1 MGTSARKYVLV
12 LVMSAVLVFY
22 FRIFI
27 ASGRH
32 LDNLF
37 GLERDADVGGK
48 GGRRGIGRNTNKAGP
63 LKGRGQRPRVYRTDD
78 KDKHFK
84 DLLERIQKLKS
95 KRNDDGS
102 DNDTTSTSYS
112 KPNDDGSDDDGSDDV
127 TPPPNP
133 PVLASLSYDTRTSFH
148 FDVLTPSGRDVSS
161 YLLKVESSRIPG
173 SSLQD
178 LYEKWK
184 PYFWENYPWPES
196 HLMENTLRGREL
208 ALEQVKVNLDSI
220 KYKEMGDG
228 TPYPGRP
235 LIQGRDKCDQGERF
249 NEKIMERKKY
259 WVETLHGEGGKWGV
273 PWSFWVNDKLGG
285 GIFAKAMGVKVPRV
299 VFCSGEGAQG
309 LKNFKVGKNKDKAIV
324 VKNKDGFSTLGTYI
338 FPDGVN
344 REELLRKKKMSMN
357 DVIEDLD
364 VLKPKAKTV
373 YAEEMVRGPD
383 HAIPHDYKFYMMG
396 DDTVGGIGVVFNRGT
411 ERECC
416 RFMDE
421 KWR

>member
-1 MGTSARKYVLV
+1 
-12 LVMSAVLVFY
+12 
-22 FRIFI
+22 
-27 ASGRH
+27 
-32 LDNLF
+32 
-37 GLERDADVGGK
+37 
-48 GGRRGIGRNTNKAGP
+48 
-63 LKGRGQRPRVYRTDD
+63 
-78 KDKHFK
+78 
-84 DLLERIQKLKS
+84 
-95 KRNDDGS
+95 
-102 DNDTTSTSYS
+102 
-112 KPNDDGSDDDGSDDV
+112 
-127 TPPPNP
+127 
-133 PVLASLSYDTRTSFH
+133 
-148 FDVLTPSGRDVSS
+148 
-161 YLLKVESSRIPG
+161 
-173 SSLQD
+173 
-178 LYEKWK
+178 
-184 PYFWENYPWPES
+184 
-196 HLMENTLRGREL
+196 
-208 ALEQVKVNLDSI
+208 
-220 KYKEMGDG
+220 MGDG

-357 DVIEDLD
+357 DVIEDLE
-364 VLKPKAKTV
+364 VLKPNAKTV